1 MAFFSLE
8 DRYGEMECIAFA
20 RVYAANEHLIRT
32 DSAISVQG
40 TLSLREDEAPKLLV
54 NRIEALVDDASF
66 SEEKVRPKREESRE
80 SKRRETREDARERT
94 ASATEQPAV
103 PENTPKPRRLFLR
116 VPSMTD
122 EKAKKA
128 RNLAELFD
136 GDFPLYF
143 YDAQAAA
150 YAEPIGIAL
159 SGYVLGEFRALLGD
173 ENVILK

>member
-1 MAFFSLE
+1 
-8 DRYGEMECIAFA
+8 
-20 RVYAANEHLIRT
+20 
-32 DSAISVQG
+32 
-40 TLSLREDEAPKLLV
+40 
-54 NRIEALVDDASF
+54 
-66 SEEKVRPKREESRE
+66 
-80 SKRRETREDARERT
+80 
-94 ASATEQPAV
+94 V

-122 EKAKKA
+122 EKAKEA